1 MKNLTGG
8 LIMNIIK
15 KISWKNVIYFVI
27 PLLLYILPSLF
38 FKIDKEYY
46 YSLNG
51 PHLPPI
57 VFIVVWSIIYI
68 LMSILISYYVD
79 QFIQTKDKSLIKLFV
94 FIGINYVFNIMY
106 VPLFFMLKELFLSFV
121 VCLVIFITIC
131 LIGLESMTKNKKASL
146 LTVPYIIWSIIA
158 TVFSILFYLQN

>member
-1 MKNLTGG
+1 
-8 LIMNIIK
+8 MNIIK